1 MLLCVYLAVLV
12 LLARLLEAVAYLEG
26 GSLANKLLDPVAL
39 SVRRLKILLD
49 RRGISY
55 AGVVEKQELT
65 ELINASGD
73 VREGEL
79 TSAELQERDI
89 PVTNFT
95 CGTHFYEEV
104 WQCSV
109 RLMMISN
116 CSIAGLTVQ
125 TTSSKKDGI

>member
-104 WQCSV
+104 
-109 RLMMISN
+109 R
-116 CSIAGLTVQ
+116 
-125 TTSSKKDGI
+125 KYY